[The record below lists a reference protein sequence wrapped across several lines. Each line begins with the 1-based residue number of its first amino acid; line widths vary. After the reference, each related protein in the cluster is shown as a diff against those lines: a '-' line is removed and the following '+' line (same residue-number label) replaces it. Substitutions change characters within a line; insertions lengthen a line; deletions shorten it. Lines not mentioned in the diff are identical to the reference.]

1 MVSRACRPCPLP
13 FVRGSRI
20 SYMIPFQE
28 LHREG
33 IGVEIKHAPITSGDE
48 EIILWEWQILGC
60 HLPTALN
67 EGYFFLNGN
76 HFCLRSGKEYRISR
90 FHNFR
95 ERYDHRKYTKHGS
108 RNFCGGLADLRRQ
121 ENKVVQQFVCPTAG
135 DHCHVRLLDLY
146 VSKLGQREGCLLLH
160 STA

>member
-1 MVSRACRPCPLP
+1 MRAIFSL
-13 FVRGSRI
+13 
-20 SYMIPFQE
+20 M
-28 LHREG
+28 
-33 IGVEIKHAPITSGDE
+33 
-48 EIILWEWQILGC
+48 EIILSPKW
-60 HLPTALN
+60 
-67 EGYFFLNGN
+67 
-76 HFCLRSGKEYRISR
+76 RRIQDLKVSQLQ
-90 FHNFR
+90 R
-95 ERYDHRKYTKHGS
+95 ENDHWKYTKHGS

>member
-76 HFCLRSGKEYRISR
+76 NFCLRSGKEYRISR

-95 ERYDHRKYTKHGS
+95 QRMTTGS
-108 RNFCGGLADLRRQ
+108 TPSMGLGISVEVLLTYIKRI
-121 ENKVVQQFVCPTAG
+121 KWFSSLFVP
-135 DHCHVRLLDLY
+135 LLESQWRPLPC
-146 VSKLGQREGCLLLH
+146 EI
-160 STA
+160 A